1 MRHLRR
7 QIPPL
12 QRKIAGQQLARLA
25 THFSILKRHQRIAV
39 YFSNDGE
46 IPTQALVRRL
56 QKIKRQVFLPILHP
70 LGHNSLW
77 FCLFNDETRLVKNRY
92 GIPEPPIKGARVA
105 AAWTLSLVFTPLVA
119 FDGAGN
125 RIGMGG
131 GFYDRTFDRRR
142 IRTGHPGLTG
152 LAYHFQEV
160 SDLPAEYWD
169 TPLTT
174 VVTDRKRHVF
184 NRDARAMDSGPS
196 ARPDD

>member
-1 MRHLRR
+1 MINRKQQIRREMRLRRR

-12 QRKIAGQQLARLA
+12 QRKIAGQQMARLA
-25 THFSILKRHQRIAV
+25 THLSILKRHQRIAV

-46 IPTQALVRRL
+46 IPTQALISRL
-56 QKIKRQVFLPILHP
+56 RKMKRQVFLPVLHP
-70 LGHNSLW
+70 LGHNTLW
-77 FCLFNDETRLVKNRY
+77 FCLFNDKIRLSKNRY

-119 FDGAGN
+119 FDSAGN

-142 IRTGHPGLTG
+142 IRTGHRGLTG

-160 SDLPAEYWD
+160 PDLPAEHWD
-169 TPLTT
+169 TPLTAA
-174 VVTDRKRHVF
+174 VTDKTRLMFSVR
-184 NRDARAMDSGPS
+184 R
-196 ARPDD
+196 